1 MTNKLLIFAV
11 IFAFS
16 AMLLAENQTTSC
28 ESEYGTCSFELS
40 DKAYRTDCVCYDE
53 RDFEFIDP
61 FPEDGSFTYT
71 LPTEEWCQKEIV
83 DLCKISVSCSNDAGE
98 CYLEKNDDYSCYC
111 LGGGDKKTGK
121 TSYFGEEGCNELLVE
136 ICGSESPTLR
146 KVCPEG
152 ILDECVSYFERIHNT
167 CLDPIDIDEILDTP
181 ITYGYSALV
190 TVAEF
195 LHCCNDE
202 YWRKEFKREYDCMER
217 FRTCEDKE
225 CCICTVRGD
234 CGDSSEEDCY
244 DFIEYPDS
252 DDVDET
258 DADVDNLTNVNALD
272 DSNKK
277 EKSKSDGCSMLFV

>member
-71 LPTEEWCQKEIV
+71 LPTEERCLAKIES
-83 DLCKISVSCSNDAGE
+83 LCKISANCRNDAGS
-98 CYLEKNDDYSCYC
+98 CYLEENDDYSCYC
-111 LGGGDKKTGK
+111 LGVGEKKTGK
-121 TSYFGEEGCNELLVE
+121 TSYFGEEGCNKLLVE
-136 ICGSESPTLR
+136 VCGSESPTPR

-152 ILDECVSYFERIHNT
+152 ILDECVSYFERIYNT

-181 ITYGYSALV
+181 ITYGPTV

-225 CCICTVRGD
+225 CCICTVQGD

>member
-1 MTNKLLIFAV
+1 MRK
-11 IFAFS
+11 S
-16 AMLLAENQTTSC
+16 RRQTGQLNL
-28 ESEYGTCSFELS
+28 Y
-40 DKAYRTDCVCYDE
+40 
-53 RDFEFIDP
+53 EF
-61 FPEDGSFTYT
+61 
-71 LPTEEWCQKEIV
+71 V
-83 DLCKISVSCSNDAGE
+83 
-98 CYLEKNDDYSCYC
+98 
-111 LGGGDKKTGK
+111 
-121 TSYFGEEGCNELLVE
+121 
-136 ICGSESPTLR
+136 
-146 KVCPEG
+146 
-152 ILDECVSYFERIHNT
+152 
-167 CLDPIDIDEILDTP
+167 P
-181 ITYGYSALV
+181 ITYGPTV